1 MEGRWYA
8 ELENGVSIRA
18 DINMIADFSLYV
30 GRELSDEELEE
41 LKAAE
46 ERLTAKERALRLL
59 ENRQMSRKE
68 LTDKLTRK
76 GESVEAAEAAA
87 ELMERVGAID
97 DREYARTVVRH
108 YARKGYGVGR
118 IKSELIR
125 RGIDRELWEEA
136 LSEMPETDDTLDTL
150 IQNKLRGREPDK
162 NEVKKLTDMLLRR
175 GFSWGEIK
183 GALGRYDELL
193 ETAEDIEEIE

>member
-8 ELENGVSIRA
+8 ELEDGVSIRA

-76 GESVEAAEAAA
+76 GESAEAAEAVA